1 MRLRSLVA
9 LSPDGSNLED
19 ALASQAD
26 GILATVAHAS
36 LPVLDAREGALQ
48 AVTRAQSAGKH
59 AFVTVNHP
67 RTQFL
72 RGDLEA
78 LVSPNLAGVMLNHC
92 LEPQDVRDAAVLL
105 REFELARGIEPGA
118 VAVFPIISTARGL
131 LRAPEIVAASQR
143 VGGLIFDSVGY
154 ARDISAR
161 AEERGDRF
169 AYARGLVVA
178 AARAH
183 DRLPLAVANAFELRD
198 LSNYGF
204 AGAIVPDARA
214 AMTASTA
221 FVTLVLEKVR
231 ADAIIA
237 SYHASKDEGGW
248 VARVD
253 NEIADA
259 SAVRRAR
266 QALEFS
272 DR

>member
-1 MRLRSLVA
+1 MRLRSLLA

-26 GILATVAHAS
+26 GLLATVAHAS
-36 LPVLDAREGALQ
+36 VPVQDAREVALQ
-48 AVTRAQSAGKH
+48 AASRAQSAGKH

-72 RGDLEA
+72 RGDLDA
-78 LVSPNLAGVMLNHC
+78 LVSPALAGVMLNHC

-105 REFELARGIEPGA
+105 REFELARGIEIGA
-118 VAVFPIISTARGL
+118 VAVFPIINTARGL

-143 VGGLIFDSVGY
+143 VGGLVFDAAGY
-154 ARDISAR
+154 ARDVGAR
-161 AEERGDRF
+161 VEERGDRF

-221 FVTLVLEKVR
+221 FVTLVLERQR
-231 ADAIIA
+231 AESLIA

-248 VARVD
+248 VARVGD
-253 NEIADA
+253 EIADA
-259 SAVRRAR
+259 STVRRAR
-266 QALEFS
+266 QILEY
-272 DR
+272 